1 MNHETPAGTRLMER
15 VCVCVVALI
24 VSSSVL
30 GRKRVCDIENTHTHT
45 LLCVWYVVRKL
56 HVH

>member
-1 MNHETPAGTRLMER
+1 MNHETPAGTRLMES

-30 GRKRVCDIENTHTHT
+30 GRKRVCDIENTHT
-45 LLCVWYVVRKL
+45 LLCVCGM
-56 HVH
+56 